1 MPRDACAPETDVLVP
16 GVLALRYDPTVI
28 GSQFYV
34 MDFFPGRIFGDPT
47 LPGLKRSGCADI

>member
-1 MPRDACAPETDVLVP
+1 VP

-47 LPGLKRSGCADI
+47 LPELKRSGRADI